1 MLKPILQVLTFFLLT
16 FPFAYMLY
24 DVSKEVL
31 SESVQFFTKRL
42 RPVLVGLVK
51 F

>member
-1 MLKPILQVLTFFLLT
+1 MLKPILQVLMFLLLAL
-16 FPFAYMLY
+16 PFAYMLY
-24 DVSKEVL
+24 DVGKEVL
-31 SESVQFFTKRL
+31 LFFMKRL